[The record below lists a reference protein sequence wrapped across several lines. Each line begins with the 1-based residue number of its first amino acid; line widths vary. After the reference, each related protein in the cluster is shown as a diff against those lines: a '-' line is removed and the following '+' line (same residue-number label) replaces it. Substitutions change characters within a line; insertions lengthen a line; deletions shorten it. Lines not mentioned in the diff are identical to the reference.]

1 LPSVST
7 SEEATIMRALRF
19 AGTGALDNPDVA
31 RMDRPV
37 PLAGESGN
45 PDEGF
50 TILGDRSDL

>member
-1 LPSVST
+1 
-7 SEEATIMRALRF
+7 MRALRF

-50 TILGDRSDL
+50 TILDDRSDL